1 VQRDTSSEVGS
12 TLGEVLGEPYM
23 TWLIRTLRLPA
34 SESHANVILAI
45 CLFAMSVMSV
55 AIVWQA
61 AIIANQRD
69 AIRWLEAMKFM
80 H

>member
-1 VQRDTSSEVGS
+1 
-12 TLGEVLGEPYM
+12 M
-23 TWLIRTLRLPA
+23 TRLIRALRLPA
-34 SESHANVILAI
+34 SESHANVLLAI

-55 AIVWQA
+55 AIAWQA

-69 AIRWLEAMKFM
+69 VIRWLEAMKFL

>member
-1 VQRDTSSEVGS
+1 
-12 TLGEVLGEPYM
+12 M
-23 TWLIRTLRLPA
+23 AWLIRALRLPA
-34 SESHANVILAI
+34 SESHTNVLLAI

-61 AIIANQRD
+61 QIIAHQRE
-69 AIRWLEAMKFM
+69 AISWLEALKFT

>member
-1 VQRDTSSEVGS
+1 
-12 TLGEVLGEPYM
+12 M
-23 TWLIRTLRLPA
+23 AWLIRALRLPA
-34 SESHANVILAI
+34 SESHTNVLLAI

-61 AIIANQRD
+61 QIIAHQQE
-69 AIRWLEAMKFM
+69 AIRWLEALKFM